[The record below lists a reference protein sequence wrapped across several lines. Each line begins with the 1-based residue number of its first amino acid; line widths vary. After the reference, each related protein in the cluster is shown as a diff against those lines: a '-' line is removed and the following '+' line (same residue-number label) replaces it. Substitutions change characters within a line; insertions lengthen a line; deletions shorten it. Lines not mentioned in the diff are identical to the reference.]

1 MEGQQDIQTLLSEN
15 EELKTQVLDYKNIAQ
30 SLERRIADL
39 HNDCDKKDQEIARLK
54 VQLKSASNDSASGK
68 VTELCSEDEEV
79 LRKMFV
85 GGLNSGTTS
94 ESLRSYFSQFG
105 EVASTTV
112 MTDLGNGRSRGFG
125 FVIFTSPDALDTVQ
139 AARPHEIDG
148 RVVDTK
154 RALPKSES
162 GKAQHGSKTNRVFIG
177 GLKTTTTSETLL
189 EYFSQY
195 GHVEFVDLPEEK
207 GTQRRRGFG
216 YVAFDDFDPVD
227 KVTILRH
234 HIIDGRRC
242 EVKKA
247 LTKSEMESLKSST
260 SATTP
265 ADGALGTMSNQM
277 AAPNQSY
284 GPYGTPA
291 ANMAFQQG
299 SWSQGA
305 GSVDENAAAGNYGY
319 MGGPCNHNMN
329 TPYGHFC
336 GMGLGNVAGML
347 GSMLANLGAQ
357 GANMGNMTGAAGP
370 NMVPPSQSAGN
381 IPGAA
386 AKGGHAGPMRGGSS
400 FMQRGSGPYG
410 GGYGVSGGKHSGI
423 GDYNM

>member
-15 EELKTQVLDYKNIAQ
+15 DELKTQLLDYKNIAQ

-54 VQLKSASNDSASGK
+54 VQLKSASNDNASGK

-79 LRKMFV
+79 LRKMFI
-85 GGLNSGTTS
+85 GGLNSSTTN

-112 MTDLGNGRSRGFG
+112 MVDPSNGRSRGFG
-125 FVIFTSPDALDTVQ
+125 FVIFTSPDALDAVQ

-162 GKAQHGSKTNRVFIG
+162 GKMLPGSKTNRVFIG

-234 HIIDGRRC
+234 HVIDGRRC

-247 LTKSEMESLKSST
+247 LTRSEMESLKSAT
-260 SATTP
+260 SAPP
-265 ADGALGTMSNQM
+265 ADGSLATMSNQM
-277 AAPNQSY
+277 AGPNQSY

-305 GSVDENAAAGNYGY
+305 GNVDENAAAGNYGY
-319 MGGPCNHNMN
+319 MGAPCNHNMN
-329 TPYGHFC
+329 APYGHFC
-336 GMGLGNVAGML
+336 QMGLGNVAGML

-357 GANMGNMTGAAGP
+357 GANMANMPGAAGP
-370 NMVPPSQSAGN
+370 NMVPGQNAGN
-381 IPGAA
+381 MPGAV

-410 GGYGVSGGKHSGI
+410 GGYGVSGGKHSGS
-423 GDYNM
+423 GEYGM